1 MHCEE
6 FLERYSEFR
15 DRDENEA
22 DVSVF
27 EAHIA
32 ECQSC
37 RRYHE
42 VVERGVGLV
51 RSLPGPQPRSDFTDR
66 LRHRIYHADLSASEP
81 RRDASSPFIPF
92 ALAAVAVLAGV
103 GVWGP
108 ISSAMTPPA
117 VALPS
122 VSASEPA
129 PAPSR
134 QLIRSGEPIES
145 GVRNPAFLTRSDLW
159 DQPNV
164 LLYEHSTL
172 YHRYRE
178 GNLIRTGLH

>member
-1 MHCEE
+1 MHCED

-15 DRDENEA
+15 DRDENDT

-51 RSLPGPQPRSDFTDR
+51 RSLSGPRPRSDFTDR
-66 LRHRIYHADLSASEP
+66 LRHRIYHADLTAGEP

-92 ALAAVAVLAGV
+92 ALAAAALLAGV

-117 VALPS
+117 VALPG
-122 VSASEPA
+122 VSAAEPA
-129 PAPSR
+129 PPPSF
-134 QLIRSGEPIES
+134 QPLMSGEQLEP

-159 DQPNV
+159 DQPNA
-164 LLYEHSTL
+164 LLYEHSPL

-178 GNLIRTGLH
+178 GSLIRTGLH